1 MKDEKLFSTA
11 ELARIYDLDRAT
23 VGKRLA
29 GVPHR
34 SGPRG
39 AKLYKIEDVHNL
51 LAPSV
56 TECDLEE
63 ARLRKARAEAERIEI
78 LVAKLKGDLVSVRET
93 RRTLHSIFKSLYH
106 RVVILF
112 PRAASGRLVGI
123 KDRAEME
130 ARLREEL
137 AEIFDELRTDPDN
150 FIADAGAGDS
160 VRGADA
166 Q

>member
-1 MKDEKLFSTA
+1 VRDEKFFSTA
-11 ELARIYDLDRAT
+11 ELARIYELDRAT

-39 AKLYKIEDVHNL
+39 AKLYKIEDIHAL
-51 LAPSV
+51 LAPSAP
-56 TECDLEE
+56 ECDLEE

-93 RRTLHSIFKSLYH
+93 RRALHSIFKSLYH

-112 PRAASGRLVGI
+112 PRAGGGRLIGI

-137 AEIFDELRTDPDN
+137 TEIFDELRTSPDN
-150 FIADAGAGDS
+150 FIADTSEGDS
-160 VRGADA
+160 IRESDA